1 MLHLVYCSQRKSKLN
16 LVHRNPRTSGPRGF
30 QSNGELRRETP
41 FGTSNSILSKKGH
54 QKISIFCYFDW
65 GMGDLKWGSDHFS
78 GSFFYTYN
86 HCSPSV
92 QMGKFTQMDWLDW
105 FVKWN
110 GIITILIHCLN
121 CNGYPVHSWTG
132 WTDQSKAGLVTN
144 TLLPTIVFIPILMI
158 SCWI

>member
-92 QMGKFTQMDWLDW
+92 DQANQKPGPKTNRQTDQVSD
-105 FVKWN
+105 
-110 GIITILIHCLN
+110 HCLK
-121 CNGYPVHSWTG
+121 CHRILSVF
-132 WTDQSKAGLVTN
+132 
-144 TLLPTIVFIPILMI
+144 LLYF
-158 SCWI
+158 